1 MDTIEL
7 TGRTQIF
14 SGNTASVDSTLKHPL
29 GTRAFDANGNE
40 FIYLTGVASTT
51 AGDWVV
57 FDEAHLTTRTVANV
71 KGRVGIAMAAIVA
84 DKYGWYQIYGINE
97 SAHGV
102 SGSIDDN
109 DKLWVCAT
117 AGSVDDTDVAT
128 DIIVGALAR
137 SADTSGVFTAELSY
151 PFCHNEVLN

>member
-1 MDTIEL
+1 MANL
-7 TGRTQIF
+7 TGFTGIF
-14 SGNTASVDSTLKHPL
+14 AGDTSVVDTTLKHPL
-29 GTRAFDANGNE
+29 GTRARDVDGNE
-40 FIYLTGVASTT
+40 YIYLQGVASTV
-51 AGDWVV
+51 AGSWVV
-57 FDEAHLTTRTVANV
+57 FDEAHLTTLTVANV

-84 DKYGWYQIYGINE
+84 SSYGWYQIYGKNTI
-97 SAHGV
+97 AKGV

-117 AGSVDDTDVAT
+117 AGTVDDTDVAT

-137 SADTSGVFTAELSY
+137 SADSSGVFTAELNY

>member
-1 MDTIEL
+1 MANL

-14 SGNTASVDSTLKHPL
+14 SGDTSVVDTTLKHPL
-29 GTRAFDANGNE
+29 GTRAFDADGNE
-40 FIYLTGVASTT
+40 YIYLTGVASTV
-51 AGDWVV
+51 AGSWVV
-57 FDEAHLTTRTVANV
+57 FDEAHLTTLTVANV

-84 DKYGWYQIYGINE
+84 SSYGWYQIYGKNTI
-97 SAHGV
+97 AKGV

-117 AGSVDDTDVAT
+117 AGTVDDTDVAT

-137 SADTSGVFTAELSY
+137 SADSSGVFTAELNY